1 MSLGKN
7 KVSNEKSNDEKYEE
21 DMYVENS
28 VDYSSN
34 ESYQLSGEGEEEIH
48 IDHEENDLNDLALLY
63 FFNDFALIDIG
74 LHDLIRE
81 IYFED

>member
-7 KVSNEKSNDEKYEE
+7 KENNEKSNDEKYEE

-34 ESYQLSGEGEEEIH
+34 ESYQLGGDGEEEIH